1 MAQLRYIPL
10 NRHVLLEDADLTDKG
25 ASPVLV
31 PEDYKVIKNFGTY
44 RVVESAIDCDI
55 YFQNGELVIVEEN
68 MVREVEVPGDKR
80 YYVLP
85 ENLVVLR
92 VGEPSGLSSQGSP
105 FNED

>member
-1 MAQLRYIPL
+1 MEQIRYIPL
-10 NRHVLLEDADLTDKG
+10 NRHVLLEEANLNDKG
-25 ASPVLV
+25 SSPVLV
-31 PEDYKVIKNFGTY
+31 PEDYKIIKNFGTY

-55 YFQNGELVIVEEN
+55 FFQNGELVVVEEN

-85 ENLVVLR
+85 ENLIILR
-92 VGEPSGLSSQGSP
+92 VSEPSELSAQGNP